1 MLEDFIIPVTVI
13 LVFCYFAIPA
23 FQHGVDNRIYQTKI
37 FLMEKPVNDEI
48 YRTKRF
54 FNPRLNNEKKIPQS
68 PYCLNNMRADICFRR
83 KKENCPIT
91 SYKQCTN
98 NVKNHEKCD
107 CQDGRSFET
116 CDKHKDLVKNK
127 PKQKLMPIKYP
138 KGRDRVNMYAPK
150 NTVFNKLSIVKNRIH
165 PYVADL

>member
-23 FQHGVDNRIYQTKI
+23 FQYGVDNRINQTKT
-37 FLMEKPVNDEI
+37 FLKPDNVKI
-48 YRTKRF
+48 YQRKRF
-54 FNPRLNNEKKIPQS
+54 FNNKKNNQS
-68 PYCLNNMRADICFRR
+68 QYCLNNMRADVCFRK
-83 KKENCPIT
+83 KKENCPMT
-91 SYKQCTN
+91 CYKQCTN
-98 NVKNHEKCD
+98 NEKHHERCD

-116 CDKHKDLVKNK
+116 CDRHKDLVKSK

-138 KGRDRVNMYAPK
+138 KGRDRVNMYAPQ